1 MRGHSVQGRSCVG
14 VNDLTIV
21 HVYNML
27 WFNGGGGG
35 GQGEK
40 GRRGEGGVFSHA
52 VSQAYE
58 RERACDA
65 CCGSLPPSRSI
76 RPPK

>member
-21 HVYNML
+21 YVYNICCGST
-27 WFNGGGGG
+27 GG
-35 GQGEK
+35 
-40 GRRGEGGVFSHA
+40 RGEGGEGGEGGRGVFLHA
-52 VSQAYE
+52 VSQTC
-58 RERACDA
+58 ERACDA